1 MNVHFAYPYMFWLL
15 PLVPMVWWVMW
26 HRSRTDIATMRFSDL
41 KLLADA
47 RPSWRVRLRWM
58 VFAIRALTIGLI
70 IVVLSRPQQVQSSE
84 RVVREGIDIQLALD
98 ISLSMKAGDFDP
110 KDRITVAKEVIADF
124 INGRQDDR
132 IGLVVFSGH
141 AFTQVPLTLDYDF
154 LQNLLGQVQTVR
166 RPDGT
171 AIGIALAHSVDAL
184 RSSETKSKIV
194 ILLTDGSNNR
204 GDVDPL
210 QAADIARALNV
221 RVYTILV
228 GKPGDGEYPVYDSYR
243 DQYYMIPA
251 PTVEDERDLRDIADR
266 TGGLFFRAGDE
277 QALREIYQK
286 IDQLERSQVAS
297 EKLVRYQEGW
307 QSWALAAML
316 TLMAEILLRTL
327 VLRSVN

>member
-1 MNVHFAYPYMFWLL
+1 MHFAYPWMFWFMLIV
-15 PLVPMVWWVMW
+15 PLVWLVIRR
-26 HRSRTDIATMRFSDL
+26 RSRSDIATMRFSNL
-41 KLLADA
+41 RLLAQA
-47 RPSWRVRLRWM
+47 KPSWRMRLQPLAWVLR
-58 VFAIRALTIGLI
+58 VITIAVLI
-70 IVVLSRPQQVQSSE
+70 IILARPQHVQSSE
-84 RVVREGIDIQLALD
+84 RVAREGIDIQLALD

-110 KDRITVAKEVIADF
+110 KDRITVAREVIAEF
-124 INGRQDDR
+124 IAGRQDDR

-171 AIGIALAHSVDAL
+171 AIGVALAHSVDGL
-184 RSSETKSKIV
+184 RSSDTKSKVV

-204 GDVDPL
+204 GDIDPL
-210 QAADIARALNV
+210 QAADIARALDV

-228 GKPGDGEYPVYDSYR
+228 GKPGNGEYPVYDAYR

-251 PTVEDERDLRDIADR
+251 PTIADEEDLRDIADR

-286 IDQLERSQVAS
+286 IDRLERSQVAS
-297 EKLVRYQEGW
+297 ERLVRYDEAW
-307 QSWALAAML
+307 QPWAWSALIL
-316 TLMAEILLRTL
+316 IIGEILVRTL
-327 VLRSVN
+327 ILRSVN